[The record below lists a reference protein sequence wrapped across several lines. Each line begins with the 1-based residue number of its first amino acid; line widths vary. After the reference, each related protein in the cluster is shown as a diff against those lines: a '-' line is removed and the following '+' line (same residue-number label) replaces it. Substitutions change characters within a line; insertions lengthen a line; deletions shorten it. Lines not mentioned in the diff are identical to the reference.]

1 MELDSSKSATGEN
14 LTQDSTSL
22 VRANTWSLTPSGFTV
37 ALVAHDNMKEAL
49 LVWASSHIS
58 TLRSCNLVATGNT
71 GSLLKN
77 RLDLEVF
84 CVKSGP
90 LGGDQQIGSMV
101 ADGMV
106 DVLIF
111 FWDPLTSQPH
121 DPDVKALLRLAVL
134 NDVLT
139 ACSLSTA
146 DAVMA
151 SLTKIPDTS
160 AS

>member
-1 MELDSSKSATGEN
+1 MELDFSKSITGEN
-14 LTQDSTSL
+14 STQDSTSL
-22 VRANTWSLTPSGFTV
+22 VRANSWSPTPLGLTV
-37 ALVAHDNMKEAL
+37 ALVAHDNTKEAL
-49 LVWASSHIS
+49 LSWAASHIS

-106 DVLIF
+106 DALIF

-146 DAVMA
+146 NAVMA
-151 SLTKIPDTS
+151 SLTKTLDAS
-160 AS
+160 AG